1 MEFNSNFSD
10 NHRNLSQID
19 FLKSKYLNK
28 IPSQN
33 GIDSFTQK
41 LDHNNMKTINFNDS
55 VLNKYQNSLR
65 VNYSKPNDN
74 IEAFKTITNRDMNN
88 DNVIESLKSKY
99 LNRTNNVIP
108 STKDTISQ
116 RTINLNTVSLIN
128 TERRFTSDPIV
139 SRHNYVQN
147 TIKSENVLDKF
158 LQKYSDENINKD
170 FEKRLNDTKHS
181 PNRINPEEQALKT
194 IVNLSN
200 NNNLFDSSS
209 LEAIKIL
216 HNQSNI
222 KYNISNESVVNN
234 NNTNLRLSN
243 EEEVEEEVK
252 EENTNN
258 LLEFSNLEKNS
269 QNTSYN
275 NKSYQIESI
284 NDIIA
289 SSSKIIENYEKTKN
303 NIFENLNEIV
313 EKTTEKIIEKD
324 TIKEKNKDEM
334 DFIEEEIVPISKRLE
349 NLKNLKNIIDSDLK
363 NSIKKKLP
371 KTEEKIGKN
380 SHEKL
385 VRNDEK
391 IQLTKQR
398 VELIKIPKSKNLK
411 KERINEETQIRPQK

>member
-33 GIDSFTQK
+33 GIDSFTQR

-234 NNTNLRLSN
+234 NNNNTNLRLSN

-313 EKTTEKIIEKD
+313 EKKKP
-324 TIKEKNKDEM
+324 KEY
-334 DFIEEEIVPISKRLE
+334 
-349 NLKNLKNIIDSDLK
+349 
-363 NSIKKKLP
+363 
-371 KTEEKIGKN
+371 
-380 SHEKL
+380 H
-385 VRNDEK
+385 
-391 IQLTKQR
+391 
-398 VELIKIPKSKNLK
+398 
-411 KERINEETQIRPQK
+411 

>member
-1 MEFNSNFSD
+1 
-10 NHRNLSQID
+10 LSQID
-19 FLKSKYLNK
+19 ILKSKYLNK

-33 GIDSFTQK
+33 GIDSFTQR

-74 IEAFKTITNRDMNN
+74 IEAFKNITNRDMNN

-234 NNTNLRLSN
+234 NNNNTNLRLSN
-243 EEEVEEEVK
+243 EEELGEEVK
-252 EENTNN
+252 EGNTNN

-269 QNTSYN
+269 Q
-275 NKSYQIESI
+275 
-284 NDIIA
+284 
-289 SSSKIIENYEKTKN
+289 
-303 NIFENLNEIV
+303 L
-313 EKTTEKIIEKD
+313 
-324 TIKEKNKDEM
+324 
-334 DFIEEEIVPISKRLE
+334 
-349 NLKNLKNIIDSDLK
+349 
-363 NSIKKKLP
+363 
-371 KTEEKIGKN
+371 
-380 SHEKL
+380 H
-385 VRNDEK
+385 
-391 IQLTKQR
+391 
-398 VELIKIPKSKNLK
+398 
-411 KERINEETQIRPQK
+411 